1 MRLIISFIMNFNEA
15 MGYSRLI
22 RNVIFFFFIIH
33 LQIVLILSGLGADFH
48 R

>member
-22 RNVIFFFFIIH
+22 RNVIFFFIIH